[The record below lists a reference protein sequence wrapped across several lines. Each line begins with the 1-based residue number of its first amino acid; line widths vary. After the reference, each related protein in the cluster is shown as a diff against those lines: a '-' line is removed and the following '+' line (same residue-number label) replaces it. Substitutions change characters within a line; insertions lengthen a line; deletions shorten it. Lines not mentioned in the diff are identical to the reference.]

1 MENKLLKILTTHQGN
16 YISGQTISEQLNVS
30 RMSIS
35 SYVKKLKE
43 KGYHILTST
52 KKGYCLTLENDP
64 IFINDI
70 KEQLHPFYQNIHYY
84 DEVTSTN
91 LLMKT
96 GDYQQGDIIISDS
109 QTNGRGRNGR
119 SFHSP
124 KQKGIYLSFLLKPQL
139 TIYDSLKITACC
151 AVALIKAIQK
161 NYDLSPT
168 IKWVNDIMLD
178 DLKIAGILCEAT
190 LEMNTA
196 QIENMIIGVGLN
208 VHHYEMPVDLA
219 NIAGCIE
226 DKSSTFIQR
235 QKIII
240 DFLNIFYDDY
250 SQLSQLSFLETYRKA
265 SYILHQDILVYENNT
280 TYPAYV
286 STINDDASLTII
298 VDNQERILQSGE
310 VSIRKTNHPQHT

>member
-1 MENKLLKILTTHQGN
+1 MENKILKILNSNQGH
-16 YISGQTISEQLNVS
+16 YISGQEISERLNVS
-30 RMSIS
+30 RMTIS
-35 SYVKKLKE
+35 TYMKKLKE
-43 KGYHILTST
+43 KGYQIETST
-52 KKGYCLTLENDP
+52 KKGYCLTFENDV
-64 IFINDI
+64 IFIDEI
-70 KEQLHPFYQNIHYY
+70 KKELHPFYQNIHYY

-96 GDYQQGDIIISDS
+96 GDYQQGDIIISNS

-208 VHHYEMPVDLA
+208 VHHYEMPDDLA

-286 STINDDASLTII
+286 SAINDDASLTII

-310 VSIRKTNHPQHT
+310 VSIRKTSHPQHT